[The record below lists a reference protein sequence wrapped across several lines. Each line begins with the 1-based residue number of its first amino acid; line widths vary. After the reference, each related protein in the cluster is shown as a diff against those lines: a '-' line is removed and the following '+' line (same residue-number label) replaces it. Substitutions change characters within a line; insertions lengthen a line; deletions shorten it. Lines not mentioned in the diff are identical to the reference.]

1 MELCLMLH
9 LYMCLYQLLYLTL
22 FLNSWF
28 FFLVVILAFF
38 FKIFI
43 YLATSGLSCSMQDL
57 LVSWGISHCGTRNS
71 LVLTGGLSS
80 PAVCGVLVPRPG
92 MEPMSPALD
101 GRFLTWTTKEVPILV
116 FLRAAI
122 YMSVSF
128 MKLLML
134 L

>member
-1 MELCLMLH
+1 MLH

-101 GRFLTWTTKEVPILV
+101 GRFLT
-116 FLRAAI
+116 
-122 YMSVSF
+122 
-128 MKLLML
+128 
-134 L
+134 